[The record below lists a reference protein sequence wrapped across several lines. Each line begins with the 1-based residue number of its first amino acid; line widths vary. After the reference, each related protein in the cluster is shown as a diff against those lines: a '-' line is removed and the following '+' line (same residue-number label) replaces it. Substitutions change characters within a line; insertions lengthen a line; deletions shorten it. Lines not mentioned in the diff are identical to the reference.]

1 MPRHAPKIA
10 AFALASVA
18 LGSLLALTV
27 PTDLRTAPNSKL
39 DQLSAPQI
47 ASFPGAGHVIAGQ
60 DSYPVTYS
68 PQYLAVAE
76 QAERARLKQW
86 DLAPVQ
92 DFGYGQPDR
101 ARDAAI
107 EQEGVAQDTG
117 EVIVR
122 RGGQAPAAAPDQD
135 PDDLALNEPPQG

>member
-27 PTDLRTAPNSKL
+27 PTDLRPTPNSRL

-47 ASFPGAGHVIAGQ
+47 VSYPGAGHVIVGQ

-68 PQYLAVAE
+68 PQYLAVVDA
-76 QAERARLKQW
+76 AERARLQQA
-86 DLAPVQ
+86 DMSPGQ
-92 DFGYGQPDR
+92 DFGYDQPDP
-101 ARDAAI
+101 ARDAAF
-107 EQEGVAQDTG
+107 EREGTG
-117 EVIVR
+117 EVTVR
-122 RGGQAPAAAPDQD
+122 RGSPGTDDAAEQDAAQFAEAEAP
-135 PDDLALNEPPQG
+135 EG

>member
-10 AFALASVA
+10 AFALVSVA

-27 PTDLRTAPNSKL
+27 PTDLRPAPNSKL
-39 DQLSAPQI
+39 NQLSAPQI

-92 DFGYGQPDR
+92 DFGYDQPDP
-101 ARDAAI
+101 ARHAGF
-107 EQEGVAQDTG
+107 EQEGVAQDSG

-135 PDDLALNEPPQG
+135 PDDLALNDSLQG

>member
-27 PTDLRTAPNSKL
+27 PTDLRPAPNSRL

-47 ASFPGAGHVIAGQ
+47 VSYPGAGHVIVGQ

-68 PQYLAVAE
+68 PQYLAVVDA
-76 QAERARLKQW
+76 AERARLQQA
-86 DLAPVQ
+86 DTSPGQ
-92 DFGYGQPDR
+92 DFGYDQPDP
-101 ARDAAI
+101 ARDAAF
-107 EQEGVAQDTG
+107 EREGTG
-117 EVIVR
+117 EVTVR
-122 RGGQAPAAAPDQD
+122 RGSPGTDDAAEQDAAQFAEAEAP
-135 PDDLALNEPPQG
+135 EG

>member
-1 MPRHAPKIA
+1 MTRHAPKIA

-27 PTDLRTAPNSKL
+27 PTDLRSAPNSKL

-47 ASFPGAGHVIAGQ
+47 ASYPGAGHVIVGQ

-68 PQYLAVAE
+68 PQYLAVLDA
-76 QAERARLKQW
+76 AERARLQQW
-86 DLAPVQ
+86 DLPPVQ
-92 DFGYGQPDR
+92 DFGYDQPAA

-117 EVIVR
+117 EMIVR

-135 PDDLALNEPPQG
+135 PDELALNDSPPG

>member
-18 LGSLLALTV
+18 LGSLLALTI

-86 DLAPVQ
+86 ELPPVQ
-92 DFGYGQPDR
+92 DFGYDQPDP
-101 ARDAAI
+101 ARHAAL
-107 EQEGVAQDTG
+107 EHESVAQDSG

>member
-27 PTDLRTAPNSKL
+27 PTDLRPAPNSKL

-86 DLAPVQ
+86 ELPPVQ
-92 DFGYGQPDR
+92 DFRYDQPDP
-101 ARDAAI
+101 ARDAAL
-107 EQEGVAQDTG
+107 EHESVAQDSG

-122 RGGQAPAAAPDQD
+122 RGGQAPAAAADQN